1 MGLWCT
7 ISDCGGQWDWHC
19 VNLVTACSMLYVV
32 LHGKKSLMSLQIF
45 TVIFLALSPY
55 WCECFI
61 LAKFPAVC
69 NSLPAA
75 VCEADSLYSFK
86 LKLKTHLFTLCFN
99 HWLFVFTNFCNCIP
113 GHNSLLF
120 LTYLLTLFTSWG
132 YRGGSPTAVQ
142 AWQPCPLWE
151 PSPSHPILV

>member
-61 LAKFPAVC
+61 LAKFPAVW

-75 VCEADSLYSFK
+75 VCEADNLYSFK

-113 GHNSLLF
+113 GHNSLLL
-120 LTYLLTLFTSWG
+120 LTYLLYLPVGG